1 MPYAAGEL
9 CLQHTHQETPTV
21 TNAAE
26 DAAADYTATAGMCK
40 ARAKSIASVPRACP
54 LNKPRRLLR
63 ASVRRKERAAPRN
76 ESGRRPT
83 GGPKCAAH
91 EVVSGPEDGV
101 ARRPGQEGLSGDGGG
116 KVQLRRVF

>member
-63 ASVRRKERAAPRN
+63 ASGRRKERAAPRN
-76 ESGRRPT
+76 
-83 GGPKCAAH
+83 
-91 EVVSGPEDGV
+91 
-101 ARRPGQEGLSGDGGG
+101 L
-116 KVQLRRVF
+116 